1 MPKALNIIKDE
12 HRSLAAVLHG
22 FIYLIGEIEAGRMKP
37 DFRLL
42 RAMLHYLEAFPEAL
56 HHPKEDGFLHPH
68 LRNRSAEAARIL
80 EFVEEEHRQSRWQSQ
95 ALSGFLDEYEREG
108 AVAFTNFAQAVKTYA
123 EAQWR
128 HIEREEQLVL
138 PLAVRVLTPED
149 WDEIGAAF
157 GAHHDPLGGIDV
169 NKEFRHLFR
178 EIANLAPPPIGV
190 GPSRQE

>member
-12 HRSLAAVLHG
+12 HRSLAAVLNG
-22 FIYLIGEIEAGRMKP
+22 FRYLIGEIEGGRMQP

-42 RAMLHYLEAFPEAL
+42 RAMLHYLGAFPEAL
-56 HHPKEDGFLHPH
+56 HHPKEDEFLHPR
-68 LRNRSAEAARIL
+68 LRARSDEAARML
-80 EFVEEEHRQSRWQSQ
+80 EFVEEEHRQSRWQAQ
-95 ALSGFLDEYEREG
+95 ALVGLLDDYEREG
-108 AVAFTNFAQAVKTYA
+108 AAAFPYFAEAVKTYA
-123 EAQWR
+123 EANWR

-149 WDEIGAAF
+149 WDEIGKAF

-190 GPSRQE
+190 GPARKE

>member
-12 HRSLAAVLHG
+12 HRSLAAVLNG
-22 FIYLIGEIEAGRMKP
+22 LRYLVGEIEAGRMQP

-56 HHPKEDGFLHPH
+56 HHPKEDGFLHPR
-68 LRNRSAEAARIL
+68 LRARSAEAARIL
-80 EFVEEEHRQSRWQSQ
+80 EFVEEEHRQSKWQSQ
-95 ALSGFLDEYEREG
+95 ALVGLLNEYERD
-108 AVAFTNFAQAVKTYA
+108 AAAFPCFAQAVKTYA

-138 PLAVRVLTPED
+138 PLAVAVLTPED

-178 EIANLAPPPIGV
+178 EIANLAPPPIGL
-190 GPSRQE
+190 GPAPNE